1 MLIIVGDWNAEV
13 ENKAESNVI
22 RTLAKG
28 AINRAADQLMDSC
41 GTNNLYI
48 ANTCFKNQT
57 DDCT

>member
-41 GTNNLYI
+41 GTNN
-48 ANTCFKNQT
+48 
-57 DDCT
+57 